1 MREGKVYLL
10 IGLLLGM
17 SITLGLMAVIQD
29 QGVGR
34 YAVATS
40 REEVFVI
47 DTESGHI
54 WGRFSNDLIPHA
66 KYFVDFG
73 TVHSPI
79 YAEKRIDT
87 DLEQ

>member
-1 MREGKVYLL
+1 MRGGKEVYLL

-29 QGVGR
+29 KGVGR
-34 YAVATS
+34 YAVATTP
-40 REEVFVI
+40 RDAIVI

-54 WGRFSNDLIPHA
+54 WGRSG

-79 YAEKRIDT
+79 YAEKTFDT

>member
-1 MREGKVYLL
+1 MRGGKEVYLL

-34 YAVATS
+34 YAVATTP
-40 REEVFVI
+40 RDAIVI

-54 WGRFSNDLIPHA
+54 WGRYG

-79 YAEKRIDT
+79 HAEKTFDT